1 MNTYDDISDHDV
13 LRAAARSLSAVPA
26 AGPPDV
32 RGIMT
37 RGSARRRRQLAG
49 LGVTGVA
56 AATATALGLAGAL
69 GAFAGGTPAARAGTI
84 HTAAFTLSRNANGT
98 ATLRLTQPQVFD
110 PQVLQRALAEDG
122 IPALVT
128 SNSWCWSSPALPSPS
143 DLGKVVSVQTQNGIP
158 VTPSTA
164 QNPQPMPSDTVTVI
178 NPAELGSGTELLF
191 DYLKQAPHGVLAASV
206 IYTHAHTC
214 KQGASPGQSGR

>member
-1 MNTYDDISDHDV
+1 MNVHDDISDHDV

-32 RGIMT
+32 RAIMT

-84 HTAAFTLSRNANGT
+84 HTAAFTLSRNTDGT
-98 ATLRLTQPQVFD
+98 ATLRLDQSQVFD
-110 PQVLQRALAEDG
+110 PQALQRALAEDG

-128 SNSWCWSSPALPSPS
+128 SNSWCWSNPALPSPP
-143 DLGKVVSVQTQNGIP
+143 LGKVLSVQTQSGVP
-158 VTPSTA
+158 LTPSTT
-164 QNPQPMPSDTVTVI
+164 QHPQQLPSDTVTVI
-178 NPAELGSGTELLF
+178 NPAELPGGTELLF
-191 DYLKQAPHGVLAASV
+191 DYVKQAPHGLLAASV

-214 KQGASPGQSGR
+214 QQGASPGQSGQ